1 MKSSLR
7 KMILTI
13 AGASA
18 VGLALTSCSAG
29 AGSGAAEVPESASL
43 GASVPSDEVGTSGQ
57 RYIPNAEVPA
67 PVDRSISGSRAEA
80 VDRSAMSPDQ
90 TLYLR
95 VKSLLKAGQFDEAR
109 AARSGISRD
118 YPLQDYL
125 DFYEIYYGAF
135 DGYAI

>member
-67 PVDRSISGSRAEA
+67 PVDRSISGA
-80 VDRSAMSPDQ
+80 VSSA
-90 TLYLR
+90 
-95 VKSLLKAGQFDEAR
+95 AGGKVQ
-109 AARSGISRD
+109 SG
-118 YPLQDYL
+118 LQL
-125 DFYEIYYGAF
+125 VLNITNFNN
-135 DGYAI
+135 